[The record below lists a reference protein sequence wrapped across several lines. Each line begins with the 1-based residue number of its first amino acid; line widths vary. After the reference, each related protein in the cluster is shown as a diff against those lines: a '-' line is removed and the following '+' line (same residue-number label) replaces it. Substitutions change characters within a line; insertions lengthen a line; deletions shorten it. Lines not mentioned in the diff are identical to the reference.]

1 MELKNKEY
9 IAAYNKNEADAN
21 KHMSYVNGAAS
32 LLSLVLWILYLTK
45 IFTIS
50 EELFPIVTVLF
61 PLATVLLIIPV
72 FLVKTEAITKSWYKY
87 FILFSLLIVIIA
99 INITIPK
106 HGMLLWPFA
115 ILIANHY
122 YNPVLG
128 RIIYVFTLVM
138 MLICM
143 YLGMLFGEYDL
154 NLLGGGVV
162 VDGEIVYYDNYVQRI
177 NMLKTML
184 LNGENRYVKVLIF
197 YYLPRAAVVTLF
209 FMVSNLLNRRTYKLL
224 DQEIKIHDEQE
235 KSKTELEVAKDIQ
248 LSTLPEEFISSKDVE
263 IIGELKAA
271 KEVGGDFYDYLD
283 IDEDHVAIII
293 GDVSGKGVPAA
304 MFMMKTITSFRDF
317 AKGSTSPSQILRE
330 VNASIYRGNK
340 SSMFVTCF
348 LAILNKK
355 TGRLIYANAGHNR
368 PVVGQKQKYHFLPC
382 ESGLLLG
389 CFKDAFVSDQEI
401 TLNPGDSIT
410 LYTDGITEARN
421 NQGGFF
427 GEKRL
432 IEAFNKNDYTCI
444 VELHHAIKDS
454 IATFVD
460 GAPQSDDITFVTLKY
475 QGGHYSYLEKFYD
488 ARIENV
494 KDMLALIED
503 FGEEHHFPMSFVNQL
518 VVVGDELFSNIV
530 NHGYNN
536 KGGDIFVRL
545 LFNDDTNEFALT
557 VIDRATPFNQLEV
570 NDEAYDENTDKNKI
584 GGLGILIVKK
594 IMTEYAY
601 DYINGKNILVL
612 KKRF

>member
-162 VDGEIVYYDNYVQRI
+162 VDGEIVYYDNYIQRI

-382 ESGLLLG
+382 
-389 CFKDAFVSDQEI
+389 
-401 TLNPGDSIT
+401 
-410 LYTDGITEARN
+410 
-421 NQGGFF
+421 
-427 GEKRL
+427 
-432 IEAFNKNDYTCI
+432 YTCI

-475 QGGHYSYLEKFYD
+475 QGGHYSYLEKYFD

-494 KDMLALIED
+494 KNMLALIEN